1 MPKEKYRI
9 ETDDGSVYEIE
20 TDDAQSQ
27 QPAAVAAA
35 PQQQSYPEMAG
46 QFATDALQG
55 LKAGALSTIYH
66 GGDLVRRGTEA
77 VVGPEWAAR
86 LGMENKLD
94 KPEVRSVITP
104 PESTAGQLGYGA
116 EKMGEFFIPAGA
128 VGKAAKAV
136 EGATAGMRGAGAL
149 NLAARAG
156 LEGAAAGG
164 VAGVQTAGDPNAMRE
179 AALTAGGVTAGL
191 GAVGMAARPVA
202 DLLKR
207 SALTQYGRVLN
218 PTKQATKYLSQTQVA
233 PGLLERG
240 VMAGSMKTLQGKAG
254 AQVQKWGQ
262 AISDAWSNVPA
273 GTSIELGP
281 VMNNLDQSLDDLF
294 VTTSRG
300 KAPKGPFAEQ
310 AAQNVDKLKQ
320 TLSDVAEVNP
330 ATGVPEIPVDRLRE
344 MRQYFDDIAAQ
355 AGRYDGKTLAE
366 KSMAEAHGRAADAIR
381 EELAQQ
387 FPDIAKINKEYNFWK
402 NARQVV
408 DETVLRREGQAKP
421 LGRKLVSAAAAAGGA
436 AQYGPLGVLLGKAAG
451 DQFEA
456 LVTGPAWGTVSAVL
470 KDRLAN
476 AMAKGNSGEIEFYLR
491 KILGA
496 AGGAKA
502 TVPAS
507 LQFSPPAKVSSAR

>member
-1 MPKEKYRI
+1 MPKQIKFGGQI
-9 ETDDGSVYEIE
+9 HQFPDDFSDEEI
-20 TDDAQSQ
+20 Q
-27 QPAAVAAA
+27 AALEGTAT
-35 PQQQSYPEMAG
+35 PQQQAAPDSTMGILDYPVEFIKGAG
-46 QFATDALQG
+46 KG
-55 LKAGALSTIYH
+55 LASTVVH
-66 GGDLVRRGTEA
+66 GGDIIRRAT
-77 VVGPEWAAR
+77 
-86 LGMENKLD
+86 GMERILD
-94 KPEVRSVITP
+94 KPEVRELYVPTGGTQ
-104 PESTAGQLGYGA
+104 EAGYGA
-116 EKMGEFFIPAGA
+116 EKIAEFLAPAGA
-128 VGKAAKAV
+128 VGKAAKVV
-136 EGATAGMRGAGAL
+136 EGATAGMRGAQAL
-149 NLAARAG
+149 NLAGRAA
-156 LEGAAAGG
+156 LEGTAAGG
-164 VAGVQTAGDPNAMRE
+164 IAGLQTGGDPEAMRQ
-179 AALTAGGVTAGL
+179 AALTGAGVTAGL
-191 GAVGMAARPVA
+191 GAAGMAAKPVA

-281 VMNNLDQSLDDLF
+281 VMSNLDQSLDDLF

-330 ATGVPEIPVDRLRE
+330 TTGVPEIPVDRLRE

-402 NARQVV
+402 NAKQVV

-436 AQYGPLGVLLGKAAG
+436 AQFGPFGILLGKAAG

-476 AMAKGNSGEIEFYLR
+476 ALAKGSRGEIEFYLQ
-491 KILGA
+491 KILTST
-496 AGGAKA
+496 GGAKA
-502 TVPAS
+502 STEAS
-507 LQFSPPAKVSSAR
+507 LKPAEATR